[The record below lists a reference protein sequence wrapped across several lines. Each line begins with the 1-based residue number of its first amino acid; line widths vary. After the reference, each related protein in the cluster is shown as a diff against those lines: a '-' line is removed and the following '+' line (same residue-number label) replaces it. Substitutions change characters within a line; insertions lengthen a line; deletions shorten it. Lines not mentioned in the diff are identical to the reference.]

1 MYKVN
6 IHFRSADL
14 GNEVFSGAVYK
25 ADNIE
30 KFFDLV
36 NLTIPIKVQRDSINI
51 WIERK

>member
-6 IHFRSADL
+6 IHFRDVEL
-14 GNEVFSGAVYK
+14 GKEVFSGAAYK
-25 ADNIE
+25 DDNIE

-36 NLTIPIKVQRDSINI
+36 NLTIPIKVQRDSTDI